1 MFVSSYWNS
10 FFNWIC
16 WPDGH
21 LCAAHLRYGLIDKK
35 HSQEK
40 NANDL
45 CYFTV
50 LKDKSFN
57 LFETCGMHWENPY
70 VDIITDGKSF
80 NCFIVGWLLC
90 ILNKSVTRNFRRT
103 IARREGHRFISCRMI
118 AETNSTAHER
128 RTITYQEIMRSSTY
142 VGKVGQIASFFSAA
156 NIILSII
163 AFLGN
168 FLILVALNKES
179 SLHSSSKLLYCCLAT
194 SRCVGWS
201 C

>member
-1 MFVSSYWNS
+1 MSILS
-10 FFNWIC
+10 
-16 WPDGH
+16 
-21 LCAAHLRYGLIDKK
+21 LTER
-35 HSQEK
+35 
-40 NANDL
+40 
-45 CYFTV
+45 
-50 LKDKSFN
+50 
-57 LFETCGMHWENPY
+57 
-70 VDIITDGKSF
+70 SF

-90 ILNKSVTRNFRRT
+90 ILNISVTSNFRRT

-118 AETNSTAHER
+118 AETNSTAQET

-179 SLHSSSKLLYCCLAT
+179 SLHSSSKLLYCYLAT

-201 C
+201 CQPASLSCLLVVLGSREVEPLSIRN